1 MPVFPAL
8 GLLFVHI
15 PKNAGRSIE
24 EALFGNAQAPHGG
37 RRSTLNRAAHAL
49 ALLTAP
55 RDVRSRLV
63 GTLDQVLVAQ
73 HLTYGEMDLLGLLP
87 PGDPLPFAVC
97 RNPYDRAVSSVSH
110 AADARTHAATPKTPD
125 EFERALFAWLDREP
139 ADHNERAHRR
149 SQADYILDRRGRRA
163 VETVLRYESLGE
175 DFSAFMTRI
184 GQPQITLPW
193 HGRSTRSRHYT
204 DYFTPAARRRVE
216 SEFADDLDAFGYI
229 YA

>member
-1 MPVFPAL
+1 MPYFNSL
-8 GLLFVHI
+8 DILFIHI

-24 EALFGNAQAPHGG
+24 EALFGDHDAPHGG
-37 RRSTLNRAAHAL
+37 RRSKLNRAAHAL
-49 ALLTAP
+49 SVLTAP
-55 RDVRSRLV
+55 KDVRNRLV

-87 PGDPLPFAVC
+87 QGEPLPFAVC

-110 AADARTHAATPKTPD
+110 FVDARTHAATPKTPD

-149 SQADYILDRRGRRA
+149 PQIDYILDRRGRRA
-163 VETVLRYESLGE
+163 VETVLLYESLGD
-175 DFSAFMTRI
+175 DFAAFMTRI

-193 HGRSTRSRHYT
+193 HGRSKRSRNHR
-204 DYFTPAARRRVE
+204 DYLTPAARARVE
-216 SEFADDLDAFGYI
+216 SAYGDDIETFGYVF
-229 YA
+229 

>member
-1 MPVFPAL
+1 MPFFSDL
-8 GLLFVHI
+8 NLLFVHI

-24 EALFGNAQAPHGG
+24 EALFGYASAPNEG
-37 RRSTLNRAAHAL
+37 RRSALNRAAHVL
-49 ALLTAP
+49 AVLTAP
-55 RDVRSRLV
+55 KSVRRRLL

-87 PGDPLPFAVC
+87 KDDPLPFAVC

-110 AADARTHAATPKTPD
+110 FADARTHAAIPRTPD
-125 EFERALFAWLDREP
+125 EFERALCAWLDREP

-149 SQADYILDRRGRRA
+149 SQVDYILDRRGRRA
-163 VETVLRYESLGE
+163 VETVLRYESLGD

-216 SEFADDLDAFGYI
+216 SEFADDLDVFGYT